1 MKTAFISI
9 NNLHLDEHSPGFGL
23 CVRILSILARRNPGV
38 TVADNLVGIF
48 AAEHVMRTMRMRVR
62 EGFPKKSSSSFG
74 FYPNSY
80 FFSGNLP

>member
-23 CVRILSILARRNPGV
+23 CVRILSILAQRDPGV
-38 TVADNLVGIF
+38 TVADHLVGIF

-62 EGFPKKSSSSFG
+62 KGFPKKK
-74 FYPNSY
+74 
-80 FFSGNLP
+80 

>member
-23 CVRILSILARRNPGV
+23 CVRILSILARRDPGV
-38 TVADNLVGIF
+38 TVADHLVGIF

-62 EGFPKKSSSSFG
+62 EGFPKKVALLLDFVQITS
-74 FYPNSY
+74 PPPT
-80 FFSGNLP
+80 LDK